1 MVSPST
7 IWPYS
12 ATVNVTVSD
21 NVSLSLSVA
30 ATLVAP
36 SSEPAVVSVTS
47 VSIAPAVSRT
57 V

>member
-1 MVSPST
+1 MSPST
-7 IWPYS
+7 SWPYS
-12 ATVNVTVSD
+12 ATVRVSVSA
-21 NVSLSLSVA
+21 NVSLSLSVV

-47 VSIAPAVSRT
+47 VSIAPAVSKT